1 MEVITQVLCNKH
13 DLTFIRNI
21 YGDEIN
27 EISPPNKVYRS
38 EWKCTKCG
46 KIKYKQYLNKID

>member
-1 MEVITQVLCNKH
+1 MEILTLCAKH
-13 DLTFIRNI
+13 ELIFVRNI

-27 EISPPNKVYRS
+27 EISPPNKIYRS

-46 KIKYKQYLNKID
+46 KLKYKQYLNKKD